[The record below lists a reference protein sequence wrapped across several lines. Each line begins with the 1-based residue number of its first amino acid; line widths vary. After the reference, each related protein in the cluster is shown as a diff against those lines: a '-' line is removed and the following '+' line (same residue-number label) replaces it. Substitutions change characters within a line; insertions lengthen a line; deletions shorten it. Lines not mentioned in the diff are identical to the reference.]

1 MMARTLDQP
10 PSTHYLYDKILLGN
24 SWQSYLKS
32 LITPFNI
39 IAAMIMAVG
48 IPLTF
53 IRFTQGIGAV
63 SNLSDTNPW
72 GLWIGFDV
80 LCGVALAA
88 GGFTIGTAV
97 YLFGMKKYHPVLR
110 PAILTGFLGYFF
122 VIVGLCFDLGR
133 PWRLPYPMFV
143 SYGVTS
149 VMFLVGWHVATY
161 LTVQFVEF
169 SPAFFEAL
177 GWRNVRKWAVRL
189 TIGATIAGVILSTLH
204 QSALG
209 ALFLMAP
216 SKLHPLWY
224 TPYLPIFFFISAIV
238 AGLSM
243 VIFEGM
249 LTHRIFSHQVDP
261 KDHHNFGDITLGLGK
276 GAAAVLFTYFCLKW
290 VGVAH
295 HHTWSLLGTPLG
307 YWFLLEVFGFV
318 LGPCL
323 LLTWAVR
330 INSAK
335 LVRVGATWAV
345 LGIILNRINVSMV
358 AMNWQSPDRYV
369 PSWMEIAIT
378 ITVITAGLLTFRFI
392 VNRTPTLYRHPAY
405 LNEPDH

>member
-1 MMARTLDQP
+1 MARILDQP
-10 PSTHYLYDKILLGN
+10 PSTHYLHDKILLGQ
-24 SWQSYLKS
+24 SWRSYLKN

-48 IPLTF
+48 IPLTI

-63 SNLSDTNPW
+63 SNLNDTHPW

-97 YLFGMKKYHPVLR
+97 YLFGMKKYHAVLR

-122 VIVGLCFDLGR
+122 VIIGLCFDLGR

-161 LTVQFVEF
+161 LSVQFLEF

-177 GWRNVRKWAVRL
+177 GWRNLRKWAVRL

-216 SKLHPLWY
+216 AKLHPLWY
-224 TPYLPIFFFISAIV
+224 TPYLPIFFFISAII
-238 AGLSM
+238 AGLTM

-249 LTHRIFSHQVDP
+249 LSHRIFSHQIDP
-261 KDHHNFGDITLGLGK
+261 NDHGNFNDITIGLGK
-276 GAAAVLFTYFCLKW
+276 GAAALLFTYFCLKW

-295 HHTWSLLGTPLG
+295 HHNWSLLGTPMG
-307 YWFLLEVFGFV
+307 YWFLLEVLGFV

-330 INSAK
+330 INNATA
-335 LVRVGATWAV
+335 VRVGATWAV
-345 LGIILNRINVSMV
+345 LGIIVNRINVSMV
-358 AMNWQSPDRYV
+358 AMNWQAPDRYV

-392 VNRTPTLYRHPAY
+392 VNRTPTLYRHPAFI
-405 LNEPDH
+405 NEPDH